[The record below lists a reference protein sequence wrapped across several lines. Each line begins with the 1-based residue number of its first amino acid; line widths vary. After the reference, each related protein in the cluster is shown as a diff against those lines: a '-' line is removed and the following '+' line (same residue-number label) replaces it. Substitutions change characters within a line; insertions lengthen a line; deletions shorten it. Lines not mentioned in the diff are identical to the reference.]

1 MLFDKPLE
9 DVTFDD
15 IQELSEEQI
24 EESMILDYK
33 QELNDYSII
42 KQVTAFSNTKG
53 GYLVYGVAET
63 GKGGHPQSINGIE
76 SDINKERLEQ
86 IILGNIIPRVSVQ
99 IKKVPIPG
107 KDRIILVVHIP
118 EGQSKPY
125 YNNQDKRYYKRYN
138 FSATPMDEN
147 EVEWLYQS
155 RFFGMSKLE
164 RYIEEAIYSSQKKL
178 PHEVQLHGIESH
190 VVVAPLK
197 IDGQMFDPSSEFGLK
212 LMELYSSKK
221 SDCGDYLTYSIRPT
235 KSGIKWGDEENI
247 RNVNNKVEVHRNG
260 VVHSM
265 KNCRSFFQD
274 DHRKRFDDE
283 LLACNI
289 LHTIRFSSTFYSKID
304 YIGKVKIMVQI
315 FNCTNSIIINDQS
328 ENENGTECDSEEI
341 LVERQWDSWKLE
353 EDSLLITKYIMDE
366 VSNYYGLWSS
376 RLFHEEE
383 GIITYGV

>member
-1 MLFDKPLE
+1 MLFDKPLV
-9 DVTFDD
+9 DVTFAD

-53 GYLVYGVAET
+53 GYLVYGVTET
-63 GKGGHPQSINGIE
+63 GKGGHPRSINGIA
-76 SDINKERLEQ
+76 SDLNKERLEQ

-99 IKKVPIPG
+99 IKKIPIPG
-107 KDRIILVVHIP
+107 IDRILLVVHIP

-155 RFFGMSKLE
+155 RFFGISKLE

-178 PHEVQLHGIESH
+178 PHEVQLHGIEGH
-190 VVVAPLK
+190 VVITPLK
-197 IDGQMFDPSSEFGLK
+197 IDGQMFDPSPEFGRE
-212 LMELYSSKK
+212 LMKLYSGKVGDC
-221 SDCGDYLTYSIRPT
+221 SDYFTYSIRPT
-235 KSGIKWGDEENI
+235 KFGIKWDAEDHLL
-247 RNVNNKVEVHRNG
+247 NVNNKVEVHRNG

-265 KNCRSFFQD
+265 KNCGSFFPE
-274 DHRKRFDDE
+274 DHRKIFDDE

-289 LHTIRFSSTFYSKID
+289 LQTIKFSSAFYSKID

-315 FNCTNSIIINDQS
+315 FNCADSILSDGQKD
-328 ENENGTECDSEEI
+328 NENVTECDSEEI

-353 EDSLLITKYIMDE
+353 EDSLLIAKYIMDE
-366 VSNYYGLWSS
+366 ISNYYGLWNS
-376 RLFHEEE
+376 RLFHEEK
-383 GIITYGV
+383 GSIMYGV